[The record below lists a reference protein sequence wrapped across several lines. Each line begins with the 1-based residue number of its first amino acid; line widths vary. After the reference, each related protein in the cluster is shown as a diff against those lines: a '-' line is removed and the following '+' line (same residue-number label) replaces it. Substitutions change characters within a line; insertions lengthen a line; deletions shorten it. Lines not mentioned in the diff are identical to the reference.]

1 MNPGPAPRP
10 PTDRPRLNLT
20 PSTTNLPGNM
30 SQISLHSPM
39 LRIGSTFPANGN
51 SFGPALSRS
60 MSLDGAGS
68 LTIIKEGSARC
79 KETSSLVRFFSQKYL
94 ILRPNQ
100 LDILKNPRDQKVYL
114 SIPLKDVTDVSRYD
128 LEPLCIEISRV
139 ANPGVTS
146 VTSARDLPQKTI
158 LLQFKSDQELYEW
171 QDGIYTRCP
180 AISGVSNPTNFAHR
194 VHVGFDPTN
203 GNFVGLPTEWEKLL
217 NASALTKA
225 DFHQNPQAVIEVLQF
240 YSDITERNEN
250 PDAYPSLT
258 PTPPVHTS
266 QTMQLGHGG
275 GGTTIAPPRPLP
287 PGSLGRQ
294 ASYQYQQTRSETPS
308 RSQTSTPI
316 QSQRRPSGP
325 EFSRLSQ
332 SQSAE
337 SAKLTMDNNMRQAME
352 EEARRIKAQRE
363 QRERER
369 QRAEEAEQNRRDQE
383 AYNAAIPQ
391 KVVPRA
397 QQELGGYGT
406 EQPARFNPT
415 RAAPSAPSE
424 RFRQQPQGF
433 VSRQTS
439 GQRQESSSQASQP
452 SASSNAPR
460 PPFTQKQSPTRD
472 QSPSNGLG
480 SLRSPARVD
489 QHQRQPSPSTRQ
501 QGIVDS
507 KRTESPHPRAP
518 TNGVRTNGTTT
529 APDRTPANGQSVKPL
544 KLATKVP
551 IASSSVTNGV
561 KDTPASVKQ
570 AEIALS
576 QKAPTDA
583 GKKEARMSSMS
594 ESEVMERLK
603 AIVTKQDPAESYT
616 KQKKI
621 GQGAS
626 GSVYVAKIREDA
638 ASPIARSAYQRQGSS
653 CRVAIKTMDLRHQ
666 PRKELIVNE
675 IIVMKESMHAN
686 IVNYLDAFLL
696 HDQNEL
702 WVVMEYMDAGALT
715 DIIEANPVITED
727 QIAAICREVSTHCAS
742 DVEFAKSK

>member
-20 PSTTNLPGNM
+20 PSTANLPGNM
-30 SQISLHSPM
+30 SQLSLHSPL
-39 LRIGSTFPANGN
+39 LRTGGTFPTSN
-51 SFGPALSRS
+51 SSLGPVLSRS
-60 MSLDGAGS
+60 MSLDGAGALS
-68 LTIIKEGSARC
+68 IIKEGSARY
-79 KETSSLVRFFSQKYL
+79 KETSSLVRFFSQKHL

-114 SIPLKDVTDVSRYD
+114 SIQLKDVTDVSRYD

-146 VTSARDLPQKTI
+146 ISSARDLPQKTI

-225 DFHQNPQAVIEVLQF
+225 DFKQNPQAVIEVLEF
-240 YSDITERNEN
+240 YSDITKRNEN
-250 PDAYPSLT
+250 PDEYPSLT
-258 PTPPVHTS
+258 PTPPIHTS
-266 QTMQLGHGG
+266 QNKQLGHGG

-294 ASYQYQQTRSETPS
+294 ASYQYQQPRSETPS
-308 RSQTSTPI
+308 RSQSNTPI
-316 QSQRRPSGP
+316 QNQRRPSGP
-325 EFSRLSQ
+325 EFSPLSQ

-337 SAKLTMDNNMRQAME
+337 SAKLTMDNAMRQAME
-352 EEARRIKAQRE
+352 EEARRIKIQQE
-363 QRERER
+363 QRERR
-369 QRAEEAEQNRRDQE
+369 RAEEAEQNRRDQE

-391 KVVPRA
+391 KSVPRA
-397 QQELGGYGT
+397 QQEIGGYSSSP
-406 EQPARFNPT
+406 PARFNPT
-415 RAAPSAPSE
+415 RVAPSAPSE
-424 RFRQQPQGF
+424 RSRQQPQNS
-433 VSRQTS
+433 SRQAS
-439 GQRQESSSQASQP
+439 GQRQDSSSQAGHSGT
-452 SASSNAPR
+452 SSSAPR
-460 PPFTQKQSPTRD
+460 PPFAQKQSPSRD
-472 QSPSNGLG
+472 QSPSNGSG
-480 SLRSPARVD
+480 SLRSPPTRID
-489 QHQRQPSPSTRQ
+489 QQQRQPSPSTRQ
-501 QGIVDS
+501 PGNTDQ
-507 KRTESPHPRAP
+507 KRNESPRPRAP
-518 TNGVRTNGTTT
+518 SNSVRTNGIT
-529 APDRTPANGQSVKPL
+529 ATSDRVPGNGQAVKPL
-544 KLATKVP
+544 ILNTKATT
-551 IASSSVTNGV
+551 ASPSVTNGV
-561 KDTPASVKQ
+561 KNVPAAVKQ

-576 QKAPTDA
+576 QKAPAET

-702 WVVMEYMDAGALT
+702 WVVMEYMDAGAFT
-715 DIIEANPVITED
+715 DIIEAIPVITEE
-727 QIAAICREVSTHCAS
+727 QIAAICREVS
-742 DVEFAKSK
+742 KSSHE